1 MADSPRLIDPIDRER
16 VDEISDEVLGWR
28 HHAVPRAFHGLT
40 ARELAEE
47 RPALGRLQ
55 TPVMTLDAGR
65 LQGNG
70 ERFAA
75 WCSRHGV
82 DWAPHGKTTMAPQL
96 WAQQLAHG
104 AWGITLA
111 NAPQL
116 RVARQHG
123 VRRVMV
129 ANVLTD
135 PGAIG
140 EAAQDVLD
148 GAEIVS
154 WVDSERAVA
163 RLEAVLAEFPEAV
176 LDIVVELGAP
186 GGRTG
191 ARTDDEAVAIARA
204 VAAAPQLRLVGVGGY
219 EGALAHTGDAAALT
233 IVRGY
238 LERVGML
245 HDQLDAEALYAADEV
260 MITAGGSAFFDD
272 VVDVLAERVREAGG
286 GRPAVRVV
294 LRSGACIIHDDGF
307 YRGISPLGRTDPDG
321 PGALRSAMHCWAR
334 VVSQPEPG
342 LAILDAGKRDV
353 PVDEGLPAPQLIGP
367 RLGGP
372 MTELRDAAITAVNDQ
387 HCFLV
392 VDPDQE
398 ISPGDVVRLGLSHPC
413 TALDKWQLLPVLD
426 DADSPQDARVVSTVR
441 TCF

>member
-1 MADSPRLIDPIDRER
+1 MTDSSYATEPIDLRR
-16 VDEISDEVLGWR
+16 VDEIPDEVLGWR
-28 HHAVPRAFHGLT
+28 HQAVPRAFHGLT
-40 ARELAEE
+40 AREFADAQPELE
-47 RPALGRLQ
+47 RLQ
-55 TPVMTLDAGR
+55 TPVLTLDAGR
-65 LQGNG
+65 LQANG

-96 WAQQLAHG
+96 WAQQLADG

-111 NAPQL
+111 NAHQL

-123 VRRVMV
+123 VRRVMI

-135 PGAIG
+135 PAAIG

-163 RLEAVLAEFPEAV
+163 RLEAVLAEAPEAV

-191 ARTDDEAVAIARA
+191 ARTNAEAVAIARA

-219 EGALAHTGDAAALT
+219 EGALAHTSDAAALEV
-233 IVRGY
+233 VRDY
-238 LERVGML
+238 LERIGTL
-245 HDQLDAEALYAADEV
+245 HAQLDAERLYAAAEV

-272 VVDVLAERVREAGG
+272 VVDVLAAHVREAEGS
-286 GRPAVRVV
+286 RPAVRVV
-294 LRSGACIIHDDGF
+294 LRSGAYIIHDDGF
-307 YRGISPLGRTDPDG
+307 CRGISPLGRTDPDG

-334 VVSQPEPG
+334 VISQPEPG

-353 PVDEGLPAPQLIGP
+353 PVDEGLPVPQLIGP

-372 MTELRDAAITAVNDQ
+372 MQELHDAAITAVNDQ
-387 HCFLV
+387 HCFLA
-392 VDPDQE
+392 VDPELD
-398 ISPGDVVRLGLSHPC
+398 IDPGDVVRLGLSHPC

-441 TCF
+441 TYF